1 MQYSSIVRWWP
12 VRSLGL
18 LAKHACSIFKNSSLK
33 FFFIWIWSTSVYLAV
48 FGFWRG
54 HYRPCIGCKGEACTR
69 KLSQRSWC
77 TCDAPK
83 WNEGKNKVRM
93 WYISENHTRN
103 GLFLVWAYLKV
114 TVVFWEC
121 YRAAWTPE
129 CPPWSHLDWRGPGQM
144 GDKEVHGKVFT
155 IHVLVNLVADS
166 LKKNS
171 T

>member
-83 WNEGKNKVRM
+83 WNEGKNTVSM
-93 WYISENHTRN
+93 WYFRN
-103 GLFLVWAYLKV
+103 TYKKWALSGLSLLESDCRLLRVLPGSLDTGMSTLKSP
-114 TVVFWEC
+114 WLEG
-121 YRAAWTPE
+121 
-129 CPPWSHLDWRGPGQM
+129 PWSDGR
-144 GDKEVHGKVFT
+144 
-155 IHVLVNLVADS
+155 
-166 LKKNS
+166 
-171 T
+171 